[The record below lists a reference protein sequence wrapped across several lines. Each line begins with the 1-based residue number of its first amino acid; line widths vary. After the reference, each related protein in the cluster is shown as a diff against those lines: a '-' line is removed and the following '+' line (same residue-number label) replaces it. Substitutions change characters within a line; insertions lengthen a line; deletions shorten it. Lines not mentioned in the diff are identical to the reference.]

1 MIEVEHVVKV
11 FDGVRAVDDVSFHV
25 RAGEAFALLG
35 PNGSG
40 KTTLLK
46 CVMGL
51 LRPSAGRI
59 RVCGIEV
66 GSDLRAA
73 LALMS
78 YLPQRVAFPDGLT
91 VREVLAF
98 YARLRGERSER
109 LERACHWLQLDLAE
123 LTNRPIGAL
132 SSGLLQRVG
141 LAVALLADVPI
152 LVLDEP
158 TVSLDPEGVR
168 RLRAVLAELRAEGRT
183 ILFSSHVLSDVEAL
197 ADRVAVLVH
206 GKLVALES
214 VEGIRAQWRQ
224 NALTRVHLWH
234 PSERFVEPAYR
245 YGANEA
251 QLLGESL
258 LFRSNASDRLAILR
272 ALEAGGAQI
281 ETFWTPEP
289 SLEEVYLNH
298 VGEAGAERAPDRGDR
313 LSESATTAGRISS
326 E

>member
-11 FDGVRAVDDVSFHV
+11 FEGVRAVDDVSLRV
-25 RAGEAFALLG
+25 RAGETFALLG

-46 CVMGL
+46 CLMGL
-51 LRPSAGRI
+51 LKPNSGCI
-59 RVCGIEV
+59 RVRGIEV
-66 GSDLRAA
+66 GSDPRAA
-73 LALMS
+73 LSLMS
-78 YLPQRVAFPDGLT
+78 YLPQRVAFPEGLT

-109 LERACHWLQLDLAE
+109 IARVCHQLRLDLEE
-123 LTNRPIGAL
+123 LSNRPIGTL

-141 LAVALLADVPI
+141 LAVALLAEVPI
-152 LVLDEP
+152 FVLDEP

-168 RLRAVLAELRAEGRT
+168 RLRAVLAELREKGRT
-183 ILFSSHVLSDVEAL
+183 ILFSSHVLSDVETL

-214 VEGIRAQWRQ
+214 VEGLRDHWRQ
-224 NALTRVHLWH
+224 NALTRVHLWN
-234 PSERFVEPAYR
+234 PNERFVELAHR
-245 YGANEA
+245 HGASEA
-251 QLLGESL
+251 RLLGSSL
-258 LFRSNASDRLAILR
+258 LFRSKASDRLAILR
-272 ALEAGGAQI
+272 ALEAGGARI

-289 SLEEVYLNH
+289 SLEEVYWNH
-298 VGEAGAERAPDRGDR
+298 VGKRSAGDALDRGDR
-313 LSESATTAGRISS
+313 VPESATTAGRAPS